1 MHCQYCPITLDDSA
15 NNPFSSFEEY
25 WINHCQ
31 AKIVQSERL
40 ETRKGSQHRYCTSNY
55 NVGIINAQVHISQT
69 NYRVYSSSLIVTIWP
84 TFI

>member
-55 NVGIINAQVHISQT
+55 NVALSTPKYTYHRQIIVCTLAVS
-69 NYRVYSSSLIVTIWP
+69 
-84 TFI
+84 